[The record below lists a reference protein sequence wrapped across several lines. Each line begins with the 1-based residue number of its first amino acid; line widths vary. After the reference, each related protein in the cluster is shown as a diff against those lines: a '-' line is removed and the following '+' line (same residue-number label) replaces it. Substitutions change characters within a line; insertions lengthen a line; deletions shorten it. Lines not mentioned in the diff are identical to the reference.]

1 MYSSSS
7 STEEEMTVAVTEK
20 IELQHLRS
28 DDDESDK
35 KEEQL
40 MRHDAEAI
48 NLCGGDSIS
57 FDDDIEVLEESK
69 ISVATPPA
77 ETTATDMRR
86 RATHPSPMHMNQGS
100 LAQRLGIN
108 FQWSSARTMDD
119 NKLTRRRQ
127 QQRGPSVRHETD
139 DKGYCV
145 HHPNIQLY
153 RQRSDSS
160 NNDWIVVRKKCPS
173 CISEDCPQMLGDDN
187 STDSSIQIKDDF
199 TTSRST
205 SCPNLRAST
214 TSDAIEP
221 TATSNNMK
229 KRNSSGFIQSIVDDF
244 GSNGD
249 QKILR
254 AVGRTA
260 TVNAAVLLTAA
271 TGGVGASSVVAYA
284 TGGTIAAKRL
294 SDGIAQNDEKEVTKS
309 LAVYGA
315 ATGASISG
323 QALTGALMI
332 GVAGASL
339 PVAGA
344 VAFSVGCASGI
355 TAGALS
361 EWTVDGVMDKIRGRR
376 GSSSS
381 KDVSSSSNDTID
393 TDREEREDKMS

>member
-1 MYSSSS
+1 
-7 STEEEMTVAVTEK
+7 
-20 IELQHLRS
+20 
-28 DDDESDK
+28 
-35 KEEQL
+35 
-40 MRHDAEAI
+40 
-48 NLCGGDSIS
+48 
-57 FDDDIEVLEESK
+57 
-69 ISVATPPA
+69 
-77 ETTATDMRR
+77 
-86 RATHPSPMHMNQGS
+86 MHHGS
-100 LAQRLGIN
+100 LAQRVGIN
-108 FQWSSARTMDD
+108 FQWPSARTMDNN
-119 NKLTRRRQ
+119 NKLTRRQ

-153 RQRSDSS
+153 RQRSGSS

-187 STDSSIQIKDDF
+187 TDSDSSIDF
-199 TTSRST
+199 TATRST
-205 SCPNLRAST
+205 SCPNLRANT
-214 TSDAIEP
+214 ADAIEA
-221 TATSNNMK
+221 ATSNNNMK
-229 KRNSSGFIQSIVDDF
+229 KRNSFVQSLVDDF

-315 ATGASISG
+315 ATGASIAG

-361 EWTVDGVMDKIRGRR
+361 EWTVDGVMDKIRLRR
-376 GSSSS
+376 CS
-381 KDVSSSSNDTID
+381 KDVSSGSNDTNDID
-393 TDREEREDKMS
+393 RGEQEEKMSSDLSLRDSC

>member
-1 MYSSSS
+1 MCSSSS
-7 STEEEMTVAVTEK
+7 SATEEMTAAVTEK
-20 IELQHLRS
+20 IVPENLRS
-28 DDDESDK
+28 DDDESGK
-35 KEEQL
+35 KEHL
-40 MRHDAEAI
+40 RHDDEAI
-48 NLCGGDSIS
+48 DLCGSESMS
-57 FDDDIEVLEESK
+57 FDDDIEVLEESM
-69 ISVATPPA
+69 ISSVTAPA
-77 ETTATDMRR
+77 ETTARDMRR
-86 RATHPSPMHMNQGS
+86 RATHPSPMHMHQGS

-108 FQWSSARTMDD
+108 FQWPSARTMDNN
-119 NKLTRRRQ
+119 NKLTRRQ
-127 QQRGPSVRHETD
+127 QQRGPSVRHEAN

-153 RQRSDSS
+153 RQRSGSS

-187 STDSSIQIKDDF
+187 TDSSIQIKDF
-199 TTSRST
+199 TASRSA
-205 SCPNLRAST
+205 SCPNLRANT
-214 TSDAIEP
+214 ASDAIEA
-221 TATSNNMK
+221 ATSNNMK
-229 KRNSSGFIQSIVDDF
+229 KRNSFVQKLVDDF

-315 ATGASISG
+315 ATGASIAG

-361 EWTVDGVMDKIRGRR
+361 EWTVDGVMDKIMLRR
-376 GSSSS
+376 CS
-381 KDVSSSSNDTID
+381 KDVSSGSNDTNDID
-393 TDREEREDKMS
+393 RGEQEEKVS